1 MEKDWEDMT
10 VDEKLD
16 ALRSE
21 NADQIKIDLRLSSGI
36 DDLALQTTAF
46 FAIVGAMSEN
56 GLPQVDRVEAW
67 SERLRLVNGVG
78 GDVPA
83 FPKSLHANPVD
94 HSTPGK
100 FAKGLKFIKNQ
111 GTYVYIN
118 YYARGADHRVCR
130 LLIGKKRGGGLNA
143 CFRG

>member
-1 MEKDWEDMT
+1 MEKGWEDMT

-21 NADQIKIDLRLSSGI
+21 NADQIKTDLRLSSGI

-67 SERLRLVNGVG
+67 CERLRLVNGVG

-83 FPKSLHANPVD
+83 SQNRFTRIRLITQLLASL
-94 HSTPGK
+94 
-100 FAKGLKFIKNQ
+100 LK
-111 GTYVYIN
+111 
-118 YYARGADHRVCR
+118 D
-130 LLIGKKRGGGLNA
+130 
-143 CFRG
+143 